1 MTEDDAFAWCERHFG
16 GAATARLDR
25 FRVLLLDENQRQN
38 LISPA
43 STAAIWTRH
52 LVDSA
57 QLVDHCPP
65 DAKTWFDV
73 GSGPGLPGLVVA
85 ILLPEVAVSLIEPRG
100 RRVDFL
106 NAVSETMALSNVT
119 VVKAKVET
127 VTGCADVVSARA
139 VASLPD
145 LVAMTSHLRHQ
156 RTRMILPR
164 GQKGDSDVAMLPAQ
178 LRSMFHVEQ
187 SVTDPA
193 SVIVIGDGVR
203 S

>member
-1 MTEDDAFAWCERHFG
+1 MTEDEGFRWCERSFG
-16 GAATARLDR
+16 SDKAAQLDR
-25 FRVLLLDENQRQN
+25 FKTLLLDENQRQN

-43 STAAIWTRH
+43 SAAAVWTRH

-57 QLVDHCPP
+57 QLV
-65 DAKTWFDV
+65 AYRSSSAVTWFDV

-85 ILLPEVAVSLIEPRG
+85 LLLPEVQVTLIEPRA
-100 RRVDFL
+100 RRVGFL
-106 NAVSETMALSNVT
+106 TSVVDALSLGNVAIA
-119 VVKAKVET
+119 KAKAEV
-127 VTGCADVVSARA
+127 VNGRADIISARA
-139 VASLPD
+139 VASIPD
-145 LVAMTSHLRHQ
+145 LITMTSHLRHP

-164 GQKGDSDVAMLPAQ
+164 GQKGDSEVVMLPA
-178 LRSMFHVEQ
+178 RMRGMFHVEQ

>member
-1 MTEDDAFAWCERHFG
+1 MTEEESIAWCEREFG
-16 GAATARLDR
+16 GAATAQLSQ
-25 FRVLLLDENQRQN
+25 FRTLLLDENQRQN

-43 STAAIWTRH
+43 SAASVWARH

-57 QLVDHCPP
+57 QLVRHCPSS
-65 DAKTWFDV
+65 ATTWFDI

-85 ILLPEVAVSLIEPRG
+85 ILLPNLTVTLVEPRG

-106 NAVSETMALSNVT
+106 VAATRTLGLTNVDI
-119 VVKAKVET
+119 VKAKVEA
-127 VTGCADVVSARA
+127 VIGRADVVSARA
-139 VASLPD
+139 VASIPD
-145 LVAMTSHLRHQ
+145 LIAMTSHLRHA

-164 GQKGDSDVAMLPAQ
+164 GQKGDSEVAMLPAR
-178 LRSMFHVEQ
+178 LGSLFHVEQ

-193 SVIVIGDGVR
+193 SVVVIGDGVR

>member
-1 MTEDDAFAWCERHFG
+1 MTEDEAFRWCESTFG
-16 GAATARLDR
+16 SVKAAQLDR
-25 FRVLLLDENQRQN
+25 FRALLLEENQRQN

-43 STAAIWTRH
+43 SATAVWTRH

-57 QLVDHCPP
+57 QLVGHRQPS
-65 DAKTWFDV
+65 ARTWFDV

-85 ILLPEVAVSLIEPRG
+85 ILVPELEVTLIEPRA
-100 RRVDFL
+100 RRVEFL
-106 NAVSETMALSNVT
+106 QAVADAMTLANVF
-119 VVKAKVET
+119 VAKAKVEV
-127 VTGCADVVSARA
+127 VTGIADVISARA
-139 VASLPD
+139 VASIPD
-145 LVAMTSHLRHQ
+145 LITMTSHLRHH

-164 GQKGDSDVAMLPAQ
+164 GQKGDSEVTMLPAKI
-178 LRSMFHVEQ
+178 RSMFHVEQ

>member
-1 MTEDDAFAWCERHFG
+1 MTEDDAFAWSERRFG
-16 GAATARLDR
+16 SAATRRLDR
-25 FRVLLLDENQRQN
+25 FRALLLDENRRQN

-43 STAAIWTRH
+43 STASIWTRH

-57 QLVDHCPP
+57 QLVDQCPP

-85 ILLPEVAVSLIEPRG
+85 ILLPELAVTLIEPRG

-106 NAVSETMALSNVT
+106 NAVAETLALTNVT
-119 VVKAKVET
+119 AVKAKVEA
-127 VTGCADVVSARA
+127 VAGRADVVSARA
-139 VASLPD
+139 VANLPD
-145 LVAMTSHLRHQ
+145 LVAMTSHLRHP

-164 GQKGDSDVAMLPAQ
+164 GQKGGSDVAMLPPQ
-178 LRSMFHVEQ
+178 LRGMFHVEQ